1 MAKYVEKFILPSE
14 EIEEKLIADRME
26 YNGRDFGYI
35 DNIYPCRLFTAKQL
49 TELDFETITILY
61 GGNGSGKS
69 TLLNLIANKLGLK
82 RIADFNNSELY
93 NDYLNYCKIR
103 MAEDEEGY
111 IFQQVP
117 HKSRIITSDDIF
129 EYMSTAR
136 ENNREI
142 ANNTE
147 DMRIE
152 YKKLK
157 YGENIRLEGLSN
169 YEEFSK
175 QVDARKKSLSKR
187 KFLYKFA
194 GKEVRLKSNGETA
207 IEYFKTKLEND
218 CLYCLDEPENSLSP
232 KFQKELVK
240 IFENQARF
248 CGCQFIIA
256 THSPFVLSLKGAK
269 IYDLDSTPVDIKN
282 WWELENTKEYFKFFK
297 ENEDLFLK

>member
-1 MAKYVEKFILPSE
+1 MAKYVEKFVLPSE
-14 EIEEKLIADRME
+14 EIEEKLIDARME

-49 TELDFETITILY
+49 TELDFEVITILY

-69 TLLNLIANKLGLK
+69 TLLNLIANKLRLK

-93 NDYLNYCKIR
+93 NEFLDYCKIR

-129 EYMSTAR
+129 EYMATAR

-187 KFLYKFA
+187 KFLY
-194 GKEVRLKSNGETA
+194 
-207 IEYFKTKLEND
+207 
-218 CLYCLDEPENSLSP
+218 
-232 KFQKELVK
+232 
-240 IFENQARF
+240 
-248 CGCQFIIA
+248 II
-256 THSPFVLSLKGAK
+256 
-269 IYDLDSTPVDIKN
+269 
-282 WWELENTKEYFKFFK
+282 
-297 ENEDLFLK
+297 